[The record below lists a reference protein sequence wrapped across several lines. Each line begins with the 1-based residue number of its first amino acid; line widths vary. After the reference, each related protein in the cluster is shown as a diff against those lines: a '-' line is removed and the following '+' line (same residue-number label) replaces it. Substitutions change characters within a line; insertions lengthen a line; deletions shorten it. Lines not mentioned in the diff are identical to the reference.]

1 VKIGVCIDK
10 VPETE
15 SEILISDDY
24 TSLSFTG
31 KYMINPYDEYAVEEA
46 VRTKEKIGGEICV
59 ISIGD
64 DQNKE
69 IIRKALAIGCD
80 SAVLLKADNRIDSLS
95 AAKLLASE
103 IKNRNF
109 DLVFFG
115 KQKVDFDSAVT
126 GKIVSDILDFNYI
139 PPAVKLDITQKTI
152 CAEIQ
157 TDNGM
162 MSLETSLP
170 AIITT
175 QKGLNEPRYAS
186 LKGIMNAKK
195 IPIEEISAD
204 SASSFC
210 DISSYKISSEKKV
223 CKILNYS
230 KDSVKELTD
239 FLKNEVKVF

>member
-1 VKIGVCIDK
+1 MKIGVCIDK

-15 SEILISDDY
+15 SELIISEDN

-31 KYMINPYDEYAVEEA
+31 KYIINPYDEYAVEEA
-46 VRTKEKIGGEICV
+46 VRTKEKLGGEICV
-59 ISIGD
+59 ISVGD
-64 DQNKE
+64 EQNKE

-80 SAVLLKADNRIDSLS
+80 YAVLLKTDDRIDSLS
-95 AAKLLASE
+95 VAKMLASE
-103 IKNRNF
+103 IKKRNF

-126 GKIVSDILDFNYI
+126 GKIVADILDFNYL

-157 TDNGM
+157 TDNGV
-162 MSLETSLP
+162 MSLETSSP

-195 IPIEEISAD
+195 IPIEEIAAD
-204 SASSFC
+204 SAKSFC

-230 KDSVKELTD
+230 KDSVKELAD
-239 FLKNEVKVF
+239 FLKNESKDF